1 MRGEHAGHAGHGP
14 LPRRGRHGKAQQA
27 RPWAGAA
34 SAGPSSPVE
43 LTLRI
48 LVLNPNT
55 SPEMTELVMRVLAP
69 ATPAGVTLKPAT
81 GRFGAHYISS
91 RSAGAV
97 AGHAALDA
105 FAEHGAD
112 CDAVYLACF
121 GDPGLMALKEIAEVP
136 VVGMAEAACR
146 QAAAQGGR
154 FSIVTGG
161 ERWGPILSEF
171 TAALGLDGRLAAV
184 ETVAPTGGDI
194 AADPD
199 GSIGLLAEACRRT
212 VARDGAQAVI
222 LGGAGLAGL
231 AARVEPHVG
240 VPVICSVQAGFAAVL
255 DAARS
260 PQPKPIQGDLA
271 LPAAV
276 PTIGLSDGLARLLG
290 ER

>member
-1 MRGEHAGHAGHGP
+1 MKQALQCSWSRPRSGHAS
-14 LPRRGRHGKAQQA
+14 GR
-27 RPWAGAA
+27 PT
-34 SAGPSSPVE
+34 SPVE
-43 LTLRI
+43 ITLRI
-48 LVLNPNT
+48 LILNPNT
-55 SPEMTELVMRVLAP
+55 STEMTELVLRVLAP
-69 ATPAGVTLKPAT
+69 MTPGDVELVPAT
-81 GRFGAHYISS
+81 GRFGARYISS
-91 RSAGAV
+91 RSAGAI

-105 FAEHGAD
+105 FAEHGAG

-161 ERWGPILSEF
+161 ERWGPILTEF

-184 ETVAPTGGDI
+184 ATVAPTGGDI

-199 GSIGLLAEACRRT
+199 GSIALLAEACRRT
-212 VARDGAQAVI
+212 VERDGAQAVI

-231 AARVEPHVG
+231 AARVEPDVG
-240 VPVICSVQAGFAAVL
+240 VPVICSTAAGFAAVL
-255 DAARS
+255 DAVRN
-260 PQPKPIQGDLA
+260 PPPKPVHGDLA

-276 PTIGLSDGLARLLG
+276 PTIGLSAGLARLLS

>member
-1 MRGEHAGHAGHGP
+1 M
-14 LPRRGRHGKAQQA
+14 
-27 RPWAGAA
+27 GAA
-34 SAGPSSPVE
+34 KLVARLLIEASKAGQLSPPGII
-43 LTLRI
+43 LRI

-55 SPEMTELVMRVLAP
+55 SADMTELVLRVLAP
-69 ATPAGVTLKPAT
+69 MTPGDVELVPAT
-81 GRFGAHYISS
+81 GRFGARYISS
-91 RSAGAV
+91 RSAGAI

-105 FAEHGAD
+105 FAEHGAG

-146 QAAAQGGR
+146 QASAHGGR

-161 ERWGPILSEF
+161 ERWGPILTEF
-171 TAALGLDGRLAAV
+171 IATLGLDGRLAAI

-199 GSIGLLAEACRRT
+199 GSIALLAEACRRT

-231 AARVEPHVG
+231 AARVQPHVA

-260 PQPKPIQGDLA
+260 PPLKPKQGDLA

-276 PTIGLSDGLARLLG
+276 PSIGLSAGLARLLG
-290 ER
+290 GR

>member
-1 MRGEHAGHAGHGP
+1 M
-14 LPRRGRHGKAQQA
+14 
-27 RPWAGAA
+27 
-34 SAGPSSPVE
+34 
-43 LTLRI
+43 LRI

-55 SPEMTELVMRVLAP
+55 SAEMTELVLHVLAP
-69 ATPAGVTLKPAT
+69 MTPADVELVPAT
-81 GRFGAHYISS
+81 GRFGARYISS
-91 RSAGAV
+91 RSAGAI

-105 FAEHGAD
+105 FAEHGAG

-121 GDPGLMALKEIAEVP
+121 GDPGLMALKEIAGVP

-146 QAAAQGGR
+146 QAACRQAAAQGGC

-161 ERWGPILSEF
+161 ERWGPILTEF

-199 GSIGLLAEACRRT
+199 GSIALLAAACRRT
-212 VARDGAQAVI
+212 VERDGAQAVI

-231 AARVEPHVG
+231 AARVQPHVG
-240 VPVICSVQAGFAAVL
+240 VPVICSTEAGFAAVL
-255 DAARS
+255 DAARN
-260 PQPKPIQGDLA
+260 PPPKPVQGDLA
-271 LPAAV
+271 LPAPV
-276 PTIGLSDGLARLLG
+276 PSIGLSAGLARLLG

>member
-1 MRGEHAGHAGHGP
+1 M
-14 LPRRGRHGKAQQA
+14 
-27 RPWAGAA
+27 
-34 SAGPSSPVE
+34 
-43 LTLRI
+43 RI

-69 ATPAGVTLKPAT
+69 LVPADVTLKPAT
-81 GRFGAHYISS
+81 GRFGARYISS
-91 RSAGAV
+91 RSAGAI

-105 FAEHGAD
+105 FAEHGGD

-121 GDPGLMALKEIAEVP
+121 GDPGLMALKELAAVP

-161 ERWGPILSEF
+161 ERWGPILTEF
-171 TAALGLDGRLAAV
+171 TAALGLEGRLAAV

-199 GSIGLLAEACRRT
+199 GSIALLAEACRRT

-231 AARVEPHVG
+231 AVRVEPHVS
-240 VPVICSVQAGFAAVL
+240 VPVICSTVAGFAAVL
-255 DAARS
+255 DAVRNPPS
-260 PQPKPIQGDLA
+260 KPAQGDLA

-276 PTIGLSDGLARLLG
+276 PSIGLSAGLARLLS

>member
-1 MRGEHAGHAGHGP
+1 M
-14 LPRRGRHGKAQQA
+14 LMA
-27 RPWAGAA
+27 RLLKEWPEADQL
-34 SAGPSSPVE
+34 SSPGTV
-43 LTLRI
+43 LRI

-69 ATPAGVTLKPAT
+69 LVPADVTLKSAT
-81 GRFGAHYISS
+81 GRFGARYISS
-91 RSAGAV
+91 RSAGAI

-105 FAEHGAD
+105 FAEHGGD

-121 GDPGLMALKEIAEVP
+121 GDPGLLALKEIASVP
-136 VVGMAEAACR
+136 VVGMAEAACL
-146 QAAAQGGR
+146 QAAALGGR

-161 ERWGPILSEF
+161 ERWGPILTEF
-171 TAALGLDGRLAAV
+171 TAALGLDGRLAAI

-199 GSIGLLAEACRRT
+199 GSIALLAEACRRT
-212 VARDGAQAVI
+212 VQRDGAQAVI

-231 AARVEPHVG
+231 AARVQPHVG
-240 VPVICSVQAGFAAVL
+240 VPVICSTVAGFAAVL
-255 DAARS
+255 DAVRN
-260 PQPKPIQGDLA
+260 PPPKPTRGDLA

-276 PTIGLSDGLARLLG
+276 PTIGLSAGLGRLLG

>member
-1 MRGEHAGHAGHGP
+1 M
-14 LPRRGRHGKAQQA
+14 
-27 RPWAGAA
+27 
-34 SAGPSSPVE
+34 
-43 LTLRI
+43 RI

-69 ATPAGVTLKPAT
+69 LVPPGVTLKPAT
-81 GRFGAHYISS
+81 GRFGARYISS
-91 RSAGAV
+91 RSAGAI

-121 GDPGLMALKEIAEVP
+121 GDPGLMALKEIAGVP

-146 QAAAQGGR
+146 QAAEQGGR

-161 ERWGPILSEF
+161 ERWGPILTEF
-171 TAALGLDGRLAAV
+171 TAALGLGGRLAAV
-184 ETVAPTGGDI
+184 ETVTPTGGDI
-194 AADPD
+194 ANDPD
-199 GSIGLLAEACRRT
+199 GSVALLAEACRRT
-212 VARDGAQAVI
+212 AQRDGAQAVI

-231 AARVEPHVG
+231 ATRVQPHVG
-240 VPVICSVQAGFAAVL
+240 VPVICSTEVGFAAVL
-255 DAARS
+255 EAARK
-260 PQPKPIQGDLA
+260 PPPKPSRGDLA

-276 PTIGLSDGLARLLG
+276 PNVGLSACLARLLG